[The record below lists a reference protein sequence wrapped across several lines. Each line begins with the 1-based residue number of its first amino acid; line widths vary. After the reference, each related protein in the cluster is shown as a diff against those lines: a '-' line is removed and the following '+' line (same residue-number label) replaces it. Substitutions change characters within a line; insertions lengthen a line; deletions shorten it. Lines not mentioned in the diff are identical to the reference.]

1 MPLRLHEIRALGEDR
16 YEVTF
21 DGEGGATERV
31 VCRVFKHKG
40 VSGIRMEP
48 DLVMTKHPPQINSR
62 EVAAAV
68 LAYHRSQLKSP
79 RHEQAQSHGSCD
91 QT

>member
-1 MPLRLHEIRALGEDR
+1 MPLRLHEIKALGDDR

-21 DGEGGATERV
+21 EGEGGAPERV

-48 DLVMTKHPPQINSR
+48 DIVMTKQPPQINSR

-68 LAYHRSQLKSP
+68 LAYHRSQLKSLGQ
-79 RHEQAQSHGSCD
+79 EQQS
-91 QT
+91 

>member
-1 MPLRLHEIRALGEDR
+1 MPLRVHEIRALGDDR

-21 DGEGGATERV
+21 EGEGGATERV

-40 VSGIRMEP
+40 VAGIRMEP
-48 DLVMTKHPPQINSR
+48 DIVMTKHPPQINSR

-68 LAYHRSQLKSP
+68 LAYHRRQLQSP
-79 RHEQAQSHGSCD
+79 RHEQQS
-91 QT
+91 

>member
-1 MPLRLHEIRALGEDR
+1 MALRLREIRALGDDR

-21 DGEGGATERV
+21 EDGQRV

-40 VSGIRMEP
+40 VFGIRMDP
-48 DLVMTKHPPQINSR
+48 DLVMGSEPPRIDSR

-68 LAYHRSQLKSP
+68 IDYHR
-79 RHEQAQSHGSCD
+79 RHADVE
-91 QT
+91 

>member
-1 MPLRLHEIRALGEDR
+1 MPLRVHEIRALGNDR

-21 DGEGGATERV
+21 EGEGGATARV
-31 VCRVFKHKG
+31 VCRVFQQKG

-68 LAYHRSQLKSP
+68 LAYHCSQLKSP
-79 RHEQAQSHGSCD
+79 RPEQRS
-91 QT
+91 

>member
-1 MPLRLHEIRALGEDR
+1 M
-16 YEVTF
+16 
-21 DGEGGATERV
+21 ERV

-48 DLVMTKHPPQINSR
+48 DIIMTKQPPQINSR

-68 LAYHRSQLKSP
+68 LAYHRSQLKSLGQ
-79 RHEQAQSHGSCD
+79 EQQS
-91 QT
+91 